1 MKNYWI
7 LLLLIVT
14 VIACSPTEEST
25 VNVENNNMENTVP
38 AGYSSVNISDKGMPL
53 QILLPEKSLTEAEIA
68 FNSNFGRME
77 VSCGD
82 QFNYFITEEKVEME
96 TKKNEIESGIFTIN
110 YLKDEPGLIIYE
122 SKLPDGSSKYYHFYA
137 IENHEERT
145 YLIEDNPLREFRL
158 EEVESMALSASEIKL
173 IENLT
178 DIK

>member
-1 MKNYWI
+1 MKNHWI
-7 LLLLIVT
+7 ILLLIVPI
-14 VIACSPTEEST
+14 IACSPKEDSS
-25 VNVENNNMENTVP
+25 ENAENSNIENKTP
-38 AGYSSVNISDKGMPL
+38 AGFSSVNISDKGMPL
-53 QILLPEKSLTEAEIA
+53 QILLPEKSLTEADIE

-96 TKKNEIESGIFTIN
+96 AKKNEIESGIFTIN

-137 IENHEERT
+137 IENHEGKT

-158 EEVESMALSASEIKL
+158 EEVENMALSASAIEPIKG
-173 IENLT
+173 LT